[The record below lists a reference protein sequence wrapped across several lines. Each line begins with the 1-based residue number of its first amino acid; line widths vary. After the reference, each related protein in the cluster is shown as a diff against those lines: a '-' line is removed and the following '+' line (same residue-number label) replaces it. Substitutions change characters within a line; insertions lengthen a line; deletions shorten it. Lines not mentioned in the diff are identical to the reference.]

1 MLNQQEADVAEEKK
15 EREDEINTWL
25 QHQPATDKLSDLD
38 KYYLQ

>member
-1 MLNQQEADVAEEKK
+1 MFHQQEAEEDEERRK
-15 EREDEINTWL
+15 REDEINTWL